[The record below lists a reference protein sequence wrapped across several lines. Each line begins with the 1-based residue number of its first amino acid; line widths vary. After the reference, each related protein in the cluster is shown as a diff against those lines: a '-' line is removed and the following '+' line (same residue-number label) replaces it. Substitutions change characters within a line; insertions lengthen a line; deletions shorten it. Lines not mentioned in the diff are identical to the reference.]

1 MIYRVED
8 HVKDHCNYTGK
19 CRGPVHS
26 ICDSKYSIPIT
37 KEIKNINENEQ
48 ETTKTIS
55 YKL

>member
-26 ICDSKYSIPIT
+26 IYDSKYIIPIK
-37 KEIKNINENEQ
+37 KEIKNINENGQ
-48 ETTKTIS
+48 GITKTIS